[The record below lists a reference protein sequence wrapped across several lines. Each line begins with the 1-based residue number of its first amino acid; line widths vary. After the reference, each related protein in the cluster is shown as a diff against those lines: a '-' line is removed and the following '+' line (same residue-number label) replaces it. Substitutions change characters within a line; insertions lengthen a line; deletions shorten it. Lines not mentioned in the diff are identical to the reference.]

1 MWTVT
6 FFLPEMCSA
15 IYAMIRTKLV
25 PLITINYDSCS
36 LTVLFSLAS
45 ENNQRGIAR
54 PSRLCTVPSFTHAWI
69 GLRQLLYA
77 HDLYFL
83 QSAVFVVM
91 ASCISAVV
99 WSYMLC
105 FIDGLFWK
113 KIYNVR
119 KITAVELC
127 NNTSKE
133 LEFRKN
139 PSQMKLNYN
148 VLSKR
153 GNCTWQFFFAQA
165 KVSHVQSNFIT

>member
-83 QSAVFVVM
+83 QSAVCVVM
-91 ASCISAVV
+91 ASCISAAV

-127 NNTSKE
+127 NNTSKSLNSE
-133 LEFRKN
+133 RIQARWNWIKMFYPKGETVLGSSFLH
-139 PSQMKLNYN
+139 KLKF
-148 VLSKR
+148 LMFSLI
-153 GNCTWQFFFAQA
+153 
-165 KVSHVQSNFIT
+165 S

>member
-1 MWTVT
+1 MIKCLNCNSEEPSITKCEQWH
-6 FFLPEMCSA
+6 FLPEMCSA

-69 GLRQLLYA
+69 GLRQLLHA

-91 ASCISAVV
+91 ASCISAAL
-99 WSYMLC
+99 WNYMLC
-105 FIDGLFWK
+105 FIAGLYK
-113 KIYNVR
+113 KNFYNVR
-119 KITAVELC
+119 KIIAVELWD
-127 NNTSKE
+127 NTSKE
-133 LEFRKN
+133 LKFRKN
-139 PSQMKLNYN
+139 PSQMKLN
-148 VLSKR
+148 
-153 GNCTWQFFFAQA
+153 
-165 KVSHVQSNFIT
+165 

>member
-83 QSAVFVVM
+83 QPAVFVVM
-91 ASCISAVV
+91 ASCISAAV

-105 FIDGLFWK
+105 FIDGLFK
-113 KIYNVR
+113 KKKKSTMSGKLQPLNCA
-119 KITAVELC
+119 ITRRRSLNSERIQARWNWIKMFYPKGETVLG
-127 NNTSKE
+127 SSF
-133 LEFRKN
+133 LH
-139 PSQMKLNYN
+139 KLKF
-148 VLSKR
+148 LMFSLI
-153 GNCTWQFFFAQA
+153 
-165 KVSHVQSNFIT
+165 S